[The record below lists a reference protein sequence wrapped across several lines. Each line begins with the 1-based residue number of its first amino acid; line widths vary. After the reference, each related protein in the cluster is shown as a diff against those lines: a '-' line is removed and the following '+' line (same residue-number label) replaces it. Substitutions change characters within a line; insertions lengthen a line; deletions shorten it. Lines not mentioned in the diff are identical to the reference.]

1 MEILKGIETKGKA
14 LWIAKEKILIIAD
27 LHLGYEEALVSD
39 GILIPKGG
47 MFSEMKKEILELLE
61 LKPNL
66 VVIDGD
72 LKHEFANISGQEW
85 KETLELIDLIS
96 KQSKIVLIRGN
107 HDNILGPIAE
117 KRNIEVKDYL
127 ILEDI
132 CVLHGDKIL
141 LEVLD
146 KKIKTLIIG
155 HEHPAVSL
163 TDNVKIEKYKCFL
176 LGKYQ
181 KKNLVVMPSFFN
193 LIEGTDML
201 REEILSPFLKNQNLG
216 NFRVFIVGDEVYD
229 FGKLSKLKDI

>member
-1 MEILKGIETKGKA
+1 MEILKGIEIKGKA
-14 LWIAKEKILIIAD
+14 LWLNKEKILIIAD

-39 GILIPKGG
+39 GVLIPKGG

-61 LKPNL
+61 LKPKL
-66 VVIDGD
+66 VVINGD
-72 LKHEFANISGQEW
+72 LKHEFASISRQEW
-85 KETLELIDLIS
+85 KETLELIDLII
-96 KQSKIVLIRGN
+96 KQSKIILIKGN

-117 KRNIEVKDYL
+117 KRNIEVKNFL
-127 ILEDI
+127 ILGDI

-141 LEVLD
+141 LECLD

-155 HEHPAVSL
+155 HEHPAISL
-163 TDNVKIEKYKCFL
+163 TDNVKQEKYKCFL

-201 REEILSPFLKNQNLG
+201 CENLLSPFLKNQKLG
-216 NFRVFIVGDEVYD
+216 NFRVFIVGDKVYD
-229 FGKLSKLKDI
+229 FGKLKQLKEI